1 MRAFNN
7 LRIQAQFPTEP
18 LSSFNGI
25 FLAVSIMLDPIFV
38 KIIGHSALHSVA
50 FGGVKVYVG

>member
-1 MRAFNN
+1 M
-7 LRIQAQFPTEP
+7 QAQFLTES

-25 FLAVSIMLDPIFV
+25 FLVVSMVLDPIFA
-38 KIIGHSALHSVA
+38 KIIGHSTLHSVA

>member
-1 MRAFNN
+1 MQAFNN
-7 LRIQAQFPTEP
+7 LQMQAQFLTES

-25 FLAVSIMLDPIFV
+25 FLVVSMVLDPIFA
-38 KIIGHSALHSVA
+38 KIIGHSTLHSVA